1 MDKIAYMDDQIK
13 ILKRYDSQGNFV
25 KASICFL
32 DDTGSTLF
40 GVKSMITY
48 DRSGNIIKE
57 D

>member
-13 ILKRYDSQGNFV
+13 ILKRYDSQGNLL

-40 GVKSMITY
+40 GVKAMITY
-48 DRSGNIIKE
+48 DHNGNIIKE